1 MTEKGCKNYSFLKKV
16 FSDFLEPVK
25 DAGKTRDAKEICAE
39 SSLRKNNDQGY
50 GGVPMGNHAELAI
63 LS

>member
-1 MTEKGCKNYSFLKKV
+1 MQ
-16 FSDFLEPVK
+16 VK
-25 DAGKTRDAKEICAE
+25 PEMPKRCAE